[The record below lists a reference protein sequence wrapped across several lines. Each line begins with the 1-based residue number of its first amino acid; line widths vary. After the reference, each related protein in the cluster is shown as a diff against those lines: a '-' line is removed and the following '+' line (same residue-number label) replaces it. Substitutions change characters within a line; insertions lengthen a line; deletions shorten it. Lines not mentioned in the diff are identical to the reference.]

1 MTKFEILKR
10 ILGACALSVAAVGFA
25 GSACE
30 KQNRTNPVTETA
42 QQVPN
47 PTHTGSQ
54 TAAQNDVVKPD
65 DVGPAAPAL
74 FVVSGLKGYTEPCG
88 CTIDIMLG
96 GIDRIVRYAN
106 DASKL
111 YPASALVDGGD
122 LFFEHAKYDD
132 AQLPQERARSE
143 VVVAALTRLKP
154 VFTVPGELD
163 FALGADYY
171 TQIIGKS
178 GIKPYGGNL
187 VIKGETLPASK
198 VVELDGKRVLLIA
211 VVEPA
216 LYEGL
221 PDLKISDPD
230 SAIADAIKVA
240 GPHDVE
246 VIVAHGGLAFV
257 KERLVAHPSIDFG
270 VVGHNPRET
279 DQVDAAGGG
288 YTLEAHDQGRY
299 FGILKLYVQPNDET
313 FVNASEGSKAELE
326 NIQKQIAHV
335 DDSLQKM
342 PPATQGNESPM
353 VLSLRKRLTELNGRL
368 QKLKNASVAVP
379 LGESSFLWRSIAM
392 EPGLQVDADIET
404 TRLAYN
410 KSLKA
415 LSLTVERVIP
425 PVAAGEAF
433 YIGTDQCATCH
444 AQEYGVW
451 QTTAHSRAWETLTAR
466 DKDFDQSCVG
476 CHSVGY
482 EKPGGS
488 VVGQFQY
495 PASLQAEDTDT
506 EVKWE
511 KDLRNVG
518 CENCHGPGS
527 LHRLAPVDEK
537 GVPQH
542 ISKGSGAQTCMQ
554 CHVPA
559 HSPRFDYETYVPRI
573 TGKGHPLSSR

>member
-10 ILGACALSVAAVGFA
+10 VLGACAISAAAVGFA

-30 KQNRTNPVTETA
+30 KQNRETPVTETA

-47 PTHTGSQ
+47 PTDIGSQ
-54 TAAQNDVVKPD
+54 TAAQQDVVRPD
-65 DVGPAAPAL
+65 DVGPPAPAL

-96 GIDRIVRYAN
+96 GIDRIVGYAN
-106 DASKL
+106 DAKKL

-122 LFFEHAKYDD
+122 LFFEHAKYED
-132 AQLPQERARSE
+132 AQLPQERARTA
-143 VVVAALTRLKP
+143 VVSAALTRLKP

-163 FALGADYY
+163 FALGADFY
-171 TQIIGKS
+171 TQIVNES
-178 GIKPYGGNL
+178 GIKAYAGNL
-187 VIKGETLPASK
+187 IIKGEALPAFK

-211 VVEPA
+211 VVEPS
-216 LYEGL
+216 LYEGI

-230 SAIADAIKVA
+230 DAIADAIKDA
-240 GPHDVE
+240 GPHDAQVL
-246 VIVAHGGLAFV
+246 VAHGGLAFV
-257 KERLVAHPSIDFG
+257 KERLAAHPSIDFG

-279 DQVDAAGGG
+279 DQVDPAGGG
-288 YTLEAHDQGRY
+288 HTLEAHDQGRY
-299 FGILKLYVQPNDET
+299 FGILKLFVEPKDET
-313 FVNASEGSKAELE
+313 FVNASGGSKSELE
-326 NIQKQIAHV
+326 SIQKQIAHV
-335 DDSLQKM
+335 DDSLHKM
-342 PPATQGNESPM
+342 PPATEGNESPM
-353 VLSLRKRLTELNGRL
+353 VLNLRKRLTELNQRV
-368 QKLKNASVAVP
+368 QKIKNASVVVP
-379 LGESSFLWRSIAM
+379 AGESSFLWRSIAM
-392 EPGLQVDADIET
+392 EPGLQVDPEIET
-404 TRLAYN
+404 TRVAYN

-415 LSLTVERVIP
+415 LSLTVDRVIP
-425 PVAAGEAF
+425 PVADGEAF

-444 AQEYGVW
+444 VQENAFW
-451 QTTAHSRAWETLTAR
+451 QTTAHSRAWETLTSR

-495 PASLQAEDTDT
+495 SASLKVPGSDAEL
-506 EVKWE
+506 KWE

-573 TGKGHPLSSR
+573 TGKGHPLSPR